1 MNDEVVKL
9 VQNATVKELLQ
20 EAAKTNRIIEVD
32 ESSFMVRDTTNKKVV
47 FRGIKIR
54 NNCWGITF
62 SQYINNEQHVG

>member
-9 VQNATVKELLQ
+9 VQNAVVKKLLQ
-20 EAAKTNRIIEVD
+20 EAKKISHIIEVD
-32 ESSFMVRDTTNKKVV
+32 ETSFMVRDNMNKKVV

-62 SQYINNEQHVG
+62 LNYINSEQPGS